1 MISVFTVHPDESP
14 DDMLKVLRL
23 LLLSKEELENPAIIN
38 LIKENKTVNPE
49 NEQAVYYTVIQ
60 VIDWMLE
67 KYPSTAGNG
76 F

>member
-1 MISVFTVHPDESP
+1 
-14 DDMLKVLRL
+14 MLKVLRL
-23 LLLSKEELENPAIIN
+23 LLLSKDELENPAIIN

-67 KYPSTAGNG
+67 KYPSTAGTE
-76 F
+76 